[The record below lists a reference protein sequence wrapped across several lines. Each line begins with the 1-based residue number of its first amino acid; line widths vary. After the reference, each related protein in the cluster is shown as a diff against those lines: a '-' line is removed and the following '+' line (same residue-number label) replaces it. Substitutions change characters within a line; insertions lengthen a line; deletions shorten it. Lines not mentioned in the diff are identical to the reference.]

1 MLINMKLN
9 EWMKF
14 VFLVPVSGAER
25 YSVGQPLTEEQ
36 PVEIMHMIEE
46 AAECDLTSLEART
59 TQLDRGEPYRT
70 FLECYL
76 NLMIEGGTITWRRKL
91 WNVLADVDKRFMKNY
106 TKQLFHL
113 DIETLV

>member
-1 MLINMKLN
+1 MGHKSKKSLVRQVQESLQSKLSAGDSKHIDKRN
-9 EWMKF
+9 NATGEKI
-14 VFLVPVSGAER
+14 
-25 YSVGQPLTEEQ
+25 YSYNTF
-36 PVEIMHMIEE
+36 
-46 AAECDLTSLEART
+46 RT
-59 TQLDRGEPYRT
+59 YQKHDRGEPYRT

-91 WNVLADVDKRFMKNY
+91 WNVLADVDKSFMKNY